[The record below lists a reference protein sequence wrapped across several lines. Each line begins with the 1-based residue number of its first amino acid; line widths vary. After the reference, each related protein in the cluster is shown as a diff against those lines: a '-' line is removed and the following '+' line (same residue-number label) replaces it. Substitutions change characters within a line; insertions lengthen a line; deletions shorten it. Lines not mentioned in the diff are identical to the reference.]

1 MQKSIQYR
9 YLGANGA
16 TITTPVYLEGIYSV
30 QMIELLADEGKILYN
45 KRTGKTS
52 NHILVPLNE
61 EELWTEHTK

>member
-1 MQKSIQYR
+1 
-9 YLGANGA
+9 
-16 TITTPVYLEGIYSV
+16 
-30 QMIELLADEGKILYN
+30 MIELLADEGKILYN